1 MCLCKGKGINLIRS
15 FLIFLFL
22 LASFVI
28 TSFLVD
34 NYSYAISLKAKK
46 ETLGI
51 SQENETWWKST
62 VNEMVD
68 SQIVSRGVTDPRVI
82 EVIKNTPRHLFV
94 PKEIEKFAY
103 SDGPLPI
110 GHGQT
115 ISQPYIVALMTELLG
130 LKGKEKVLEIGTGS
144 GYQAAII
151 SKLAK
156 ECYTIEI
163 VEALAES
170 AKDTL
175 KKLGYKNIHVRAGDG
190 YKGWKEHAPFDA
202 IIITAAPE
210 EVPEEL
216 IKQLKIGGRMVLP
229 VGTDYQELV
238 LIKKL
243 KDKIEKEVI
252 IPVRFVPMIMG

>member
-1 MCLCKGKGINLIRS
+1 LIRS
-15 FLIFLFL
+15 FLIFIFL

-28 TSFLVD
+28 TSFLTD

-46 ETLGI
+46 ETLSI
-51 SQENETWWKST
+51 ENETWWKSA
-62 VNEMVD
+62 VNEMVN
-68 SQIVSRGVTDPRVI
+68 SQIVSRGVTDSRVI
-82 EVIKNTPRHLFV
+82 EVIKNIPRHLFV
-94 PKEIEKFAY
+94 PKEIERFAY

-115 ISQPYIVALMTELLG
+115 ISQPYIVALMTELLQ

-156 ECYTIEI
+156 ECYTVEI
-163 VEALAES
+163 VEALAKK
-170 AKDTL
+170 AKETL
-175 KKLGYKNIHVRAGDG
+175 AELGYRNIYVRADDG

-216 IKQLKIGGRMVLP
+216 IKQLKVGGRMVLP

-252 IPVRFVPMIMG
+252 IPVRFVPMIMGLSQR